1 MIKSMTG
8 YGKAECQLKD
18 RKVTIEIKSLNS
30 KNLDIYTKIPG
41 LYREKELEIR
51 NSISKKLQRGKVEFV
66 LYYEVTDDKKA
77 TTINSD
83 VVKNYYNQLKN
94 VALDLDLQTSE
105 QLLQMAIRM
114 PDTLSTERDQIDQE
128 DWKEIH
134 KAALEAM
141 DQLNDFRL
149 QEGEYLQKD
158 IVQRIKKIEKCK
170 EEITPFELE
179 RTEKIR
185 TKLTESL
192 NSLNTDQEIDKN
204 RFEQELIYYLEKLD
218 ITEEKVRLT
227 NHCNY
232 FIEIIN
238 EPESNGKK
246 LGFITQE
253 IGREINTIGSKANN
267 SEMQKFVVLMKDELE
282 KIKEQMLN
290 IL

>member
-8 YGKAECQLKD
+8 YGKAECELKD

-30 KNLDIYTKIPG
+30 KNLDIYAKIPG
-41 LYREKELEIR
+41 LYRQKELEIR
-51 NSISKKLQRGKVEFV
+51 NSISKTLQRGKVEIV
-66 LYYEVTDDKKA
+66 LYYEVTDDKKG
-77 TTINSD
+77 TTINSG
-83 VVKNYYNQLKN
+83 VVKNYYNQLKSI
-94 VALDLDLQTSE
+94 ATDLSIPESE
-105 QLLQMAIRM
+105 RFLQMALRL
-114 PDTLSTERDQIDQE
+114 PDTLNVERDEIDQD
-128 DWKEIH
+128 DWKIIS
-134 KAALEAM
+134 KTIGEAM
-141 DQLNDFRL
+141 LQLDDFRV
-149 QEGEYLQKD
+149 QEGEYLKKD
-158 IVQRIKKIEKCK
+158 IENRIKLINQYK
-170 EEITPFELE
+170 EEITPFELN

-185 TKLTESL
+185 AKLQENLSHL
-192 NSLNTDQEIDKN
+192 SDQEIDKN

-232 FIEIIN
+232 FTEMIN

-253 IGREINTIGSKANN
+253 IGREINTIGSKAND
-267 SEMQKFVVLMKDELE
+267 SDIQKFVILMKDELE